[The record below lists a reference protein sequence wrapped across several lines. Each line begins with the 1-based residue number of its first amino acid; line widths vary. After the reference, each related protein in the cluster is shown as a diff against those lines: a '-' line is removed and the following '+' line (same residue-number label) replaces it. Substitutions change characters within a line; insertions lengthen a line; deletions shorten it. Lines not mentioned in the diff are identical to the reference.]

1 MQVVVEVVREGSEAG
16 EGRADDNDDDDDDDD
31 EDKDVDEDDDEDDDD
46 EYSGILRNCMRYS
59 GIFYTT
65 AEYFTIVMMTQHILE

>member
-46 EYSGILRNCMRYS
+46 EYSGILRNCNALLRNILYYCRILHNSHDDSAYS
-59 GIFYTT
+59 
-65 AEYFTIVMMTQHILE
+65 